1 VELKLHL
8 NLKPILEVFTLRL
21 NLFLKLTIKSQLL
34 DGVKKM
40 ELNSGLVVTV
50 GELIGEKAVSS
61 EFKCIVI
68 IWLLKKTALGEL
80 LIRKLLGSTLSQNLL
95 SSNSF
100 CDYIRKIID
109 SINLFLNLFEL
120 FYIFATK

>member
-1 VELKLHL
+1 
-8 NLKPILEVFTLRL
+8 
-21 NLFLKLTIKSQLL
+21 LL

-40 ELNSGLVVTV
+40 ELNSGLVATV